1 MMLLLGVLGVLGVL
15 GEVSTEDIACIDDS
29 DCVILGEIR
38 LSKNQ
43 FRSKFRSWEPLNKEW

>member
-15 GEVSTEDIACIDDS
+15 GEGSAEDIACIDDS

-38 LSKNQ
+38 LSKNR
-43 FRSKFRSWEPLNKEW
+43 FRPEMRTFE

>member
-1 MMLLLGVLGVLGVL
+1 MMLLLGVLGVL